1 MFLPSILL
9 LVPMILATTREV
21 QINSTYVVK
30 FTNIRL
36 FFQNV
41 TIVDN
46 IEVIGDR
53 SEELNLSG
61 FSIKNFAKDAF
72 KNVSHIKVLN
82 LSNNSIYKLRETS
95 FASLTNLERLNLS
108 YNSICEMRRPFV
120 YLSNLKDLD
129 LSNNPL
135 KWLRESD
142 FYGLSTLCV
151 ILLKHNNIR
160 TISTKLFENKSCLI
174 HNPVDAKTNNDCDVS
189 LPSNQ
194 TIKICINDTE
204 LISVEY
210 YTEGEKLSS
219 GCSTV
224 TNYANSL
231 LSLSSLGIAKFRE
244 GWYKLEDSD
253 RYDID
258 LSLNHITHLTS
269 KMFNHLPASVHSVYL
284 TLNKIERLEKG
295 IIVNEH
301 LRLIDFELNSIIEI
315 EDDVFINTNLEY
327 LILLSNNLTNTKFAL
342 TLPRTLLIL
351 ILDNNKIIEICPESF
366 SKLTKL
372 NGLSLDSN
380 YITAICRDSLRGLSN
395 LTKLSFGNNRIQ
407 KIEAG
412 SFQDLTE
419 LFHLNLELN
428 ELHTLDSGVFNGLKT
443 LKYLDLDKS
452 NIARIMKGAFNNL
465 GSLCYLSLSGNPIKK
480 LENETLHSLVLK
492 ERCEVNL
499 QDVPIEMIHGGVF
512 ARRNDSSSGC
522 LFNSNNTQLNA

>member
-21 QINSTYVVK
+21 QIDSTYVVK

-36 FFQNV
+36 FFQDV

-95 FASLTNLERLNLS
+95 FASLTNLEHLNLS

-135 KWLRESD
+135 IWLRASD
-142 FYGLSTLCV
+142 FYGLSTSCV

-160 TISTKLFENKSCLI
+160 TISSELFENKSCPMQY
-174 HNPVDAKTNNDCDVS
+174 PVDVKRNYKHDLS
-189 LPSNQ
+189 LPYQ
-194 TIKICINDTE
+194 TIKICMNGTK

-210 YTEGEKLSS
+210 YIQGEKLSS

-224 TNYANSL
+224 KKHSNGF
-231 LSLSSLGIAKFRE
+231 LSLSSIGIAKFQE
-244 GWYKLEDSD
+244 GWYKLGDSD
-253 RYDID
+253 KYDID
-258 LSLNHITHLTS
+258 LRLNHITHLTS
-269 KMFNHLPASVHSVYL
+269 NMFNDRPASFHRVDLS
-284 TLNKIERLEKG
+284 LNKIERLEKG

-301 LRLIDFELNSIIEI
+301 LRSIDFRSNSIIEI
-315 EDDVFINTNLEY
+315 EDDVFIDTNLER
-327 LILLSNNLTNTKFAL
+327 LGLSSNNLTDTKFAL

-351 ILDNNKIIEICPESF
+351 ILDNNKIVEICPESF

-372 NGLSLDSN
+372 NSLSLDSN
-380 YITAICRDSLRGLSN
+380 YITAIRRDSLHGLSN
-395 LTKLSFGNNRIQ
+395 LESLSFRNNRIQ

-412 SFQDLTE
+412 SFQDLTA
-419 LFHLNLELN
+419 LFHLNLERN
-428 ELHTLDSGVFNGLKT
+428 ELHTLDSDVFNGLKT
-443 LKYLDLDKS
+443 LKYLYLDKC
-452 NIARIMKGAFNNL
+452 NITRIMKGAFDNL
-465 GSLCYLSLSGNPIKK
+465 GNLCYLSLPGNPIKK
-480 LENETLHSLVLK
+480 LENGTLHSLVLK
-492 ERCEVNL
+492 ERCKVNL

-512 ARRNDSSSGC
+512 ARRNDSSSDC
-522 LFNSNNTQLNA
+522 LSDSNNMQLNV